1 MESDKSTM
9 ENPNAQANGEEFAD
23 ELQSLARKYWLPEG
37 NKKLPKFNAK
47 VVDQIFRGLS
57 ERSFPLK
64 ELLILDQTL
73 YLEKYVNTVFIFTLL
88 IDFIVICG
96 QTFQRRLLIN
106 SFCQLH

>member
-9 ENPNAQANGEEFAD
+9 ETPNAQANGEEFAD
-23 ELQSLARKYWLPEG
+23 ELLSLSRKHWLPEG
-37 NKKLPKFNAK
+37 RKKLPKFNAK
-47 VVDQIFRGLS
+47 VVDQIFHGLS

-73 YLEKYVNTVFIFTLL
+73 YLEKYVNIVFIFAFL

-96 QTFQRRLLIN
+96 QTFQRCRLIN